1 MGGGDMDVGPELSG
15 PGNPSSLNERTERLV
30 YLADMLR
37 ELQDIAARE
46 GCVTLAGLLA
56 LSHVEAQR
64 QSSGTTAA
72 RTRI

>member
-1 MGGGDMDVGPELSG
+1 MDAGPELSG
-15 PGNPSSLNERTERLV
+15 PGNPSLMNDRVERLV

-64 QSSGTTAA
+64 QAVGTTEA
-72 RTRI
+72 RSRI